1 MARFN
6 PPYPLPGYKIGPS
19 RDREKN
25 FEHES
30 PEIDPFSNFL
40 RVVFR
45 RRIFEATATS
55 PRNND
60 DGWKR
65 RRRTKRRE
73 TQRGETNRQTSR
85 IRSMVYDTRFELAI
99 RDDRFVIVEAT
110 MMTIESTKKKREK
123 LHKYIYSTY
132 VPRTEKSSR
141 IFGKSKTKHDR
152 IVDSP
157 FASRPFVRS
166 FVRRFTTLENSAAY
180 LVPTNNFFSPSALGP
195 ILVARLVTTFR
206 S

>member
-1 MARFN
+1 MEEKETENEEKRNAARRNKSTNLEDTIYGVRYSLRTRHSGRSFRN
-6 PPYPLPGYKIGPS
+6 RGNHDDD
-19 RDREKN
+19 DRE
-25 FEHES
+25 H
-30 PEIDPFSNFL
+30 
-40 RVVFR
+40 
-45 RRIFEATATS
+45 
-55 PRNND
+55 
-60 DGWKR
+60 
-65 RRRTKRRE
+65 
-73 TQRGETNRQTSR
+73 
-85 IRSMVYDTRFELAI
+85 
-99 RDDRFVIVEAT
+99 
-110 MMTIESTKKKREK
+110 KKKKERN
-123 LHKYIYSTY
+123 YTSIYPTY